1 MSLQVNIAH
10 NRTTTVHTTVF
21 VVVTDREESSSCSC
35 FGVLWCAALPVAEN
49 IGTNC
54 ETTIGKQGN
63 KILFLLISKQ
73 SSPIKSQIIIF
84 QYLFFIFP
92 ALSNI
97 TLILSVIF
105 YNYLSPEDTTLTN
118 I

>member
-10 NRTTTVHTTVF
+10 NRTTTDNTTVF

-54 ETTIGKQGN
+54 DTTIGKQGN

-73 SSPIKSQIIIF
+73 SSPYKKSNCNISI
-84 QYLFFIFP
+84 FIFYIP
-92 ALSNI
+92 SIIKYHINTVSNI
-97 TLILSVIF
+97 L
-105 YNYLSPEDTTLTN
+105 
-118 I
+118 